1 MLASEIKFIHSIQF
15 SKYIKKKDIRKR
27 SMSFLT
33 KCFIILYKIM
43 FVEFQKVEK
52 ITGGGNIFLFY
63 SFIIIT
69 IKNYWGQGM
78 EGWPVK
84 CM

>member
-1 MLASEIKFIHSIQF
+1 MLASEIKFIHSVQF
-15 SKYIKKKDIRKR
+15 NGYIKKKG

-33 KCFIILYKIM
+33 KCSFIILYKISKSRKK
-43 FVEFQKVEK
+43 VQKVV
-52 ITGGGNIFLFY
+52 IFSSFY

-69 IKNYWGQGM
+69 IKNHWGQGM